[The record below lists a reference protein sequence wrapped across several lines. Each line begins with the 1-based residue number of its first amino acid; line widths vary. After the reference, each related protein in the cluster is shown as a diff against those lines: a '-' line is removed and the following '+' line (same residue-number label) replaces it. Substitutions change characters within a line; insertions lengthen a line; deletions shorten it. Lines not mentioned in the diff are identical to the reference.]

1 MPIHTSKTYPIPME
15 AQSKP
20 TLSRKSSSSSS
31 FRLRSPSLNSLRLRR
46 IFDLFDKN
54 GDGMITV
61 QDLSQALAL
70 LGLDADF
77 SELESTI
84 RSHVR
89 PGNDGLGFD
98 DFVSLHQSLDQAFFS
113 NDEQNVEN
121 GQDEMSQEE
130 SDLRKL
136 SRCLMRTF
144 THVDHMETKSI
155 ECRDPELEQSFSFSG
170 CCDFKSSSS
179 LAIFSDINQS
189 EDDDDNESYIEIVLE
204 PSRVGFDGGGGSRE
218 EEDDCDDEME
228 LRISLSSGV
237 LLPVETKTSDLYKS
251 VNSCASSLSSSS
263 SSAFTFSS
271 SSTGQKVSGIN
282 RESSEI
288 GLGDGRPP
296 DANRLDFLASSNS
309 TRKPSKITTT
319 KINSG
324 MMMKFFIK
332 FRALKLGTLLASFLK
347 ASQAKSSTDKV
358 KTREESTLWTYNQS
372 LMDKGSLQ
380 ERKQG
385 EIKSVGTE
393 LGCN

>member
-1 MPIHTSKTYPIPME
+1 
-15 AQSKP
+15 
-20 TLSRKSSSSSS
+20 
-31 FRLRSPSLNSLRLRR
+31 
-46 IFDLFDKN
+46 
-54 GDGMITV
+54 
-61 QDLSQALAL
+61 
-70 LGLDADF
+70 
-77 SELESTI
+77 
-84 RSHVR
+84 
-89 PGNDGLGFD
+89 
-98 DFVSLHQSLDQAFFS
+98 
-113 NDEQNVEN
+113 
-121 GQDEMSQEE
+121 
-130 SDLRKL
+130 
-136 SRCLMRTF
+136 
-144 THVDHMETKSI
+144 METKSI

-204 PSRVGFDGGGGSRE
+204 PSRVGDGGGGGGGSRE

-271 SSTGQKVSGIN
+271 SSTGAESQRNQQVESKLCSSRMQKTIRSKVECPAVNRIVNTFISSF

-296 DANRLDFLASSNS
+296 DANRLDFLASS
-309 TRKPSKITTT
+309 TRKPSNITTTT

-332 FRALKLGTLLASFLK
+332 FRALKLRTLLASFLK
-347 ASQAKSSTDKV
+347 ASQAKSSTDKG

-372 LMDKGSLQ
+372 LVDKGSLQ

-385 EIKSVGTE
+385 ERSRALELNLDAIRGVLEGMSIGSLLRKDRRRTKSCPGSTKSSPIHQRFPSETYKISSSAVTDNSIQAAIAH
-393 LGCN
+393 CKRSFSPNI